1 MLHLVKS
8 CVLIDWDPEG
18 FGYEVH
24 LCNFGEVFFLS
35 ESTICKREKNLASL
49 DCEDDKYIHESAV
62 NLVARD
68 FPSFP
73 SSGQV
78 IGNCP

>member
-1 MLHLVKS
+1 MGSLVKS
-8 CVLIDWDPEG
+8 CVLIAWDPEG

-24 LCNFGEVFFLS
+24 LRNYGEVFFLS

-49 DCEDDKYIHESAV
+49 DCEDDKYIHKSAV
-62 NLVARD
+62 NLVAHD